1 MKLKSC
7 YIYQFNED
15 GLKSHSVIE
24 VPGLGEVKVECSL
37 SDELKERI
45 VGESIAALR
54 IKLGQIVKEES

>member
-1 MKLKSC
+1 MKLKNC

-24 VPGLGEVKVECSL
+24 VPRLGEVKVECSL

-54 IKLGQIVKEES
+54 VKLGQIVKEEV